1 MTEDIAAKEAPVS
14 LREGVRG
21 IWRHAR
27 AYHSTIA
34 LMSALGV
41 ISAITNG
48 VVPYVTGR
56 FFDAL
61 IALSQGR
68 TEMIAGLP
76 YYILILAVWAA
87 TRVMSDSAD
96 WWTDRKRRW
105 LSTNMQ
111 LGIQAEGFVHLLQL
125 PLSFH
130 TNEHIQAV
138 FSKISSA
145 SWRMVSILQTVTE
158 VAPQLLSVVIGIT
171 LALSINAELATILSA
186 GVLAYAIALAVLLR
200 GTSATDYKA
209 HHMWMDRWDDAAAA
223 VEQTSAVKQAAAE
236 PYEIQRIRKTLR
248 GDTANLWYKNELN
261 WNRVNFWQRVTV
273 FLTQLTIFIVSVQY
287 VSTGVISVGELVM
300 FNGYALMF
308 FGPLVSLGY
317 SWQIL
322 QNGITAAGSAER
334 IFSLQHE
341 TYRPVK
347 AQRSGTAQG
356 VVEFNDVSFHYG
368 NDQENILSHLSF
380 TAKPGQI
387 TAFVGESGVGK
398 STAISL
404 LSGYYFPTEGR
415 VLMDGVDTRQWDLIA
430 LRSRI
435 AVVPQEVALFN
446 DTIRTNI
453 RYGSFDASD
462 SATERAAQD
471 AHIHEFIMR
480 LPKQYDT
487 IVGERGIKLSVG
499 QKQRIAIARAIL
511 RNPEYL
517 ILDEPTSALDIDTE
531 QVITASL
538 EKLMRGRTTFIIA
551 HRLSTVRKANQIL
564 VIKDG
569 TITEQGNH
577 QELLAKEDGA
587 YRRLHD
593 LHVGLYE

>member
-1 MTEDIAAKEAPVS
+1 
-14 LREGVRG
+14 
-21 IWRHAR
+21 
-27 AYHSTIA
+27 
-34 LMSALGV
+34 MSALGI
-41 ISAITNG
+41 ISALTNG

-68 TEMIAGLP
+68 TEMVAGLP
-76 YYILILAVWAA
+76 YYALILAVWAT
-87 TRVMSDSAD
+87 TRVMSDSVD

-105 LSTNMQ
+105 LSTSMQ

-138 FSKISSA
+138 FSKINSA

-158 VAPQLLSVVIGIT
+158 VVPQFLSVIIGIT
-171 LALSINAELATILSA
+171 LALSINTELAAILTA
-186 GVLAYAIALAVLLR
+186 GVLVYAIALTVLLR
-200 GTSATDYKA
+200 GTSAIDYKA
-209 HHMWMDRWDDAAAA
+209 HRMWMDSWNDAAAA
-223 VEQTSAVKQAAAE
+223 VEQASAVKQAAAE

-248 GDTANLWYKNELN
+248 GDTVDLWYKDELN

-273 FLTQLTIFIVSVQY
+273 FFTQLAIFIVSVQY
-287 VSTGVISVGELVM
+287 VSTGVITVGELVM

-317 SWQIL
+317 SWQVL
-322 QNGITAAGSAER
+322 QNGITAAGSADR
-334 IFSLQHE
+334 IFALSHE
-341 TYRPVK
+341 TYRPAK
-347 AQRSGTAQG
+347 ALSAGTMQW
-356 VVEFNDVSFHYG
+356 VVEFEDVSFNYG
-368 NDQENILSHLSF
+368 NGQENVLSHLSF
-380 TAKPGQI
+380 TAKPGQV

-398 STAISL
+398 STVISL
-404 LSGYYFPTEGR
+404 ISGYYFPTEGR
-415 VLMDGVDTRQWDLIA
+415 VLVAGVDTRQWDLLA

-446 DTIRTNI
+446 DTIRMNI
-453 RYGSFDASD
+453 RYGSFGASD
-462 SATERAAQD
+462 SATERVAQD

-517 ILDEPTSALDIDTE
+517 ILDEPTSALDIETE

-538 EKLMRGRTTFIIA
+538 EKLLRGRTTFVIA
-551 HRLSTVRKANQIL
+551 HRLSTVRKADQIL

-569 TITEQGNH
+569 SIAEQGNH
-577 QELLAKEDGA
+577 QELLAKEDGV
-587 YRRLHD
+587 YRRLYD

>member
-1 MTEDIAAKEAPVS
+1 
-14 LREGVRG
+14 
-21 IWRHAR
+21 
-27 AYHSTIA
+27 
-34 LMSALGV
+34 MSALGI
-41 ISAITNG
+41 ISALTNG

-68 TEMIAGLP
+68 TEMVAGLP
-76 YYILILAVWAA
+76 YYALILAVWAT
-87 TRVMSDSAD
+87 TRVMSDSVD

-105 LSTNMQ
+105 LSTSMQ

-158 VAPQLLSVVIGIT
+158 VVPQFLSVVIGIT
-171 LALSINAELATILSA
+171 LALSINTELAAILTA
-186 GVLAYAIALAVLLR
+186 GVLVYAIVLAILLR

-209 HHMWMDRWDDAAAA
+209 HRMWMDSWNDAAAA
-223 VEQTSAVKQAAAE
+223 VGQASAVKQAAAE

-248 GDTANLWYKNELN
+248 GDTVDLWYKDELN

-273 FLTQLTIFIVSVQY
+273 FFTQLAIFIVSVQY
-287 VSTGVISVGELVM
+287 VSMGVITVGELVM

-317 SWQIL
+317 SWQVL
-322 QNGITAAGSAER
+322 QNGITVAGSVDR
-334 IFSLQHE
+334 IFGLSHE
-341 TYRPVK
+341 TYRPAK
-347 AQRSGTAQG
+347 ALSAGTIQG
-356 VVEFNDVSFHYG
+356 VVEFEDVSFNYG
-368 NDQENILSHLSF
+368 NGQENVLSHLSF

-398 STAISL
+398 STVISL
-404 LSGYYFPTEGR
+404 ISGYYFPTEGR
-415 VLMDGVDTRQWDLIA
+415 VLVAGVDTRQWDLLA

-435 AVVPQEVALFN
+435 AVVPQEIALFN

-453 RYGSFDASD
+453 RYGSFGASD

-471 AHIHEFIMR
+471 AHIHEFITH

-517 ILDEPTSALDIDTE
+517 ILDEPTSALDIETE

-538 EKLMRGRTTFIIA
+538 EKLLRGRTTFVIA
-551 HRLSTVRKANQIL
+551 HRLSTVRKADQIL

-569 TITEQGNH
+569 SIAEQGNH
-577 QELLAKEDGA
+577 QELLAKEDGV
-587 YRRLHD
+587 YRRLYD